1 MWKKI
6 KDWCVE
12 HWEKIEDWR
21 IEHDE
26 VVATFLA
33 STVVLLAV
41 FFIYQF
47 LYVPFA
53 KPVTPM
59 TQQQAE
65 TPAGVEKAASN
76 AHIKLDS
83 GQTKQVSET
92 IREIRVTEKEPV
104 YIIQT
109 TGDKAQEASE
119 NASKQEKADFSIVT
133 DKDHPDEAVELDKLD
148 KNTTVNLNQYNVQ
161 AYKKHINTIEY
172 YPAEK
177 TVGYT
182 HQWKISKSGKYMG
195 VGVDYGTDDGRIMAK
210 VTYSW

>member
-1 MWKKI
+1 MWEKI

-12 HWEKIEDWR
+12 HREEIVGTF
-21 IEHDE
+21 ILIPT
-26 VVATFLA
+26 VLFAT
-33 STVVLLAV
+33 
-41 FFIYQF
+41 FFIYQV
-47 LYVPFA
+47 LYGPFT

-83 GQTKQVSET
+83 GQTKQVQET

-104 YIIQT
+104 YVIQT
-109 TGDKAQEASE
+109 TGNEAKDISE
-119 NASKQEKADFSIVT
+119 NVVKQEKADFAIVT
-133 DKDHPDEAVELDKLD
+133 DKDNPEKAVELDKLD
-148 KNTTVNLNQYNVQ
+148 KNTTVNLNQYNIK
-161 AYKKHINTIEY
+161 AYKNHINTIEY

-182 HQWKISKSGKYMG
+182 HQWKISKSGKYIG
-195 VGVDYGTDDGRIMAK
+195 VGVDYDTDDERVMAK

>member
-33 STVVLLAV
+33 STVVLLV
-41 FFIYQF
+41 IFFIYQVF
-47 LYVPFA
+47 YVPFT
-53 KPVTPM
+53 KPVTP
-59 TQQQAE
+59 TSQEQAE
-65 TPAGVEKAASN
+65 TTEGVKKAADN
-76 AHIKLDS
+76 AHIKLDY
-83 GQTKQVSET
+83 GQQKQISET

-109 TGDKAQEASE
+109 TGDKAQEVSE
-119 NASKQEKADFSIVT
+119 KASKQEKADFSIVT
-133 DKDHPDEAVELDKLD
+133 DKDHPGEAVELDKLD

-172 YPAEK
+172 YPQEK
-177 TVGYT
+177 TIGYT

-195 VGVDYGTDDGRIMAK
+195 VGIDYDTDDGRIMAK

>member
-6 KDWCVE
+6 KNWFKGEWNRGLFIVMS
-12 HWEKIEDWR
+12 
-21 IEHDE
+21 
-26 VVATFLA
+26 FLILL
-33 STVVLLAV
+33 TVVLA
-41 FFIYQF
+41 
-47 LYVPFA
+47 FA
-53 KPVTPM
+53 NAGLNRYTTKPATTM

-76 AHIKLDS
+76 ARIKLDS

-109 TGDKAQEASE
+109 TGDKAQEVSE
-119 NASKQEKADFSIVT
+119 KASKQEKADFSIVT

-148 KNTTVNLNQYNVQ
+148 ENETVNLNQYNIQ
-161 AYKKHINTIEY
+161 AYKKQLNTIEY
-172 YPAEK
+172 QPWEK
-177 TVGYT
+177 TIGYT
-182 HQWKISKSGKYMG
+182 HSWKVSKSGKYLG
-195 VGVDYGTDDGRIMAK
+195 VGADYDIDDKRVLAK

>member
-1 MWKKI
+1 MWTKI
-6 KDWCVE
+6 KDWYEE
-12 HWEKIEDWR
+12 HKE
-21 IEHDE
+21 E
-26 VVATFLA
+26 VVGTFILILDELFAT
-33 STVVLLAV
+33 
-41 FFIYQF
+41 FFIYQV
-47 LYVPFA
+47 LYGPFT
-53 KPVTPM
+53 KPVTTIP
-59 TQQQAE
+59 QQQAE
-65 TPAGVEKAASN
+65 TPAGVEKATDN

-119 NASKQEKADFSIVT
+119 KASEQAKADFSIVT
-133 DKDHPDEAVELDKLD
+133 DKDHPEKSIELDKLD
-148 KNTTVNLNQYNVQ
+148 KNATVNLNQYNVQ

-182 HQWKISKSGKYMG
+182 HQWKISKNGRYIG
-195 VGVDYGTDDGRIMAK
+195 AGVDYDTDNQRVMAK
-210 VTYSW
+210 ITYSW

>member
-6 KDWCVE
+6 KELNDWYIENKNVFE
-12 HWEKIEDWR
+12 GVFKILV
-21 IEHDE
+21 IG
-26 VVATFLA
+26 F
-33 STVVLLAV
+33 VLLCFTIALKNT
-41 FFIYQF
+41 FKQA
-47 LYVPFA
+47 P
-53 KPVTPM
+53 KHVTPM

-119 NASKQEKADFSIVT
+119 KASVQEKADFSIVS
-133 DKDHPDEAVELDKLD
+133 DKDHPEKSIELDKLD
-148 KNTTVNLNQYNVQ
+148 KNATVNLNQYNVQ

-172 YPAEK
+172 YPAKK
-177 TVGYT
+177 TIGYT
-182 HQWKISKSGKYMG
+182 HQWKISKNGHYIG
-195 VGVDYGTDDGRIMAK
+195 AGVDYDTDDQRVMAK
-210 VTYSW
+210 ITYSW

>member
-1 MWKKI
+1 MWKKLKEKI
-6 KDWCVE
+6 KYWYVE
-12 HWEKIEDWR
+12 HR
-21 IEHDE
+21 DE
-26 VVATFLA
+26 VLGAFLGIA
-33 STVVLLAV
+33 VGMLVV
-41 FFIYQF
+41 FFVYLF
-47 LYVPFA
+47 YMSFSA
-53 KPVTPM
+53 KAVTPM

-119 NASKQEKADFSIVT
+119 KASKQEKADFSIVT
-133 DKDHPDEAVELDKLD
+133 DKDHPDKAVELDKLD
-148 KNTTVNLNQYNVQ
+148 KNATVNLNQYNVQ

-195 VGVDYGTDDGRIMAK
+195 VGVDYDTDDQRIMAK

>member
-6 KDWCVE
+6 KDWFVRN
-12 HWEKIEDWR
+12 KND
-21 IEHDE
+21 
-26 VVATFLA
+26 LA
-33 STVVLLAV
+33 GGFVFGCIAVIAAALL
-41 FFIYQF
+41 FIIDTT
-47 LYVPFA
+47 LKPA
-53 KPVTPM
+53 PEPVTTIP
-59 TQQQAE
+59 QQQAE

-109 TGDKAQEASE
+109 TGNKAQEASE
-119 NASKQEKADFSIVT
+119 KASKQEKADFSIVT

-148 KNTTVNLNQYNVQ
+148 ENETVNLNQYNIQ
-161 AYKKHINTIEY
+161 AYKKQLNTIEY
-172 YPAEK
+172 QPWEK
-177 TVGYT
+177 TIGYT
-182 HQWKISKSGKYMG
+182 HSWKVSKSGKYLG
-195 VGVDYGTDDGRIMAK
+195 VGADYDIDDKRVLAK